1 MITHRNI
8 LTSLAL
14 VFLISIA
21 LFVILFCAT
30 GCVSGNWQG
39 LVPGKDVHLKNF
51 KQEITTPW
59 GHTLITADELD
70 TIVRPDGTIQVAVPA
85 DVVPKK

>member
-8 LTSLAL
+8 LTSLGL
-14 VFLISIA
+14 VFLISFV
-21 LFVILFCAT
+21 LFVLLFCPACT
-30 GCVSGNWQG
+30 TYRGI
-39 LVPGKDVHLKNF
+39 VPGKDVHMKNF

-70 TIVRPDGTIQVAVPA
+70 TIVRSDGTVQVAVPA
-85 DVVPKK
+85 EITPKK

>member
-14 VFLISIA
+14 VFLIA
-21 LFVILFCAT
+21 GTLFVILFLAGCA
-30 GCVSGNWQG
+30 SGYRG
-39 LVPGKDVHLKNF
+39 LVPGKDMHLKNF

-59 GHTLITADELD
+59 GHSLITADELD
-70 TIVRPDGTIQVAVPA
+70 TIVKPDGTVQVAVPA
-85 DVVPKK
+85 EVTPKK

>member
-14 VFLISIA
+14 VFLIA
-21 LFVILFCAT
+21 ALLFVLLFET
-30 GCVSGNWQG
+30 GCANGYQG

-59 GHTLITADELD
+59 GHSLITADELD

-85 DVVPKK
+85 EVTPKK

>member
-1 MITHRNI
+1 MKRFSLTVAVSAI
-8 LTSLAL
+8 LCGCS
-14 VFLISIA
+14 
-21 LFVILFCAT
+21 

-59 GHTLITADELD
+59 GHTLITADSLD
-70 TIVRPDGTIQVAVPA
+70 TSVAVNGT
-85 DVVPKK
+85 VPPISK

>member
-1 MITHRNI
+1 MTTLMNVR
-8 LTSLAL
+8 LTAWACVLAL
-14 VFLISIA
+14 FTALVLI
-21 LFVILFCAT
+21 ILFT
-30 GCVSGNWQG
+30 GCTSYQG

-70 TIVRPDGTIQVAVPA
+70 TIVRSDGTIQVAVPA
-85 DVVPKK
+85 SVTPKP

>member
-21 LFVILFCAT
+21 LFVLLFLET

-59 GHTLITADELD
+59 GHSLVTADELD
-70 TIVRPDGTIQVAVPA
+70 TIVRADGTVQVSVPA
-85 DVVPKK
+85 TVTPKP